1 MQRLRR
7 MGVTTL
13 VMAGA
18 LFTAS
23 VASADEWNEKTILT
37 FTEPVMIPDATL
49 QPGTYV
55 FKLADTHAQR
65 NLVQV
70 FKKDGPLVASTQ
82 AVPTMRKN
90 TSADV
95 VVKFNPT
102 APGTPP
108 AVKAWFY
115 PGSTFGHEFVYPDS
129 QARDIAMRTKTV
141 VLSTDVPGS
150 DLSRGKLYVYDA
162 SGNRADWQMDASVS
176 NAWNEWR
183 TSAEGSSIVRTAPGS
198 QPHQQSTAAVI
209 QTAPIGTKV
218 PLDQLEDQPAKYI
231 GQTVTVDAEVEKVLG
246 PHLFTIDEPDW
257 IDLEGETLVY
267 LPSNLAAMVQEG
279 DRVSVSGTMQKMT
292 LPELRREWGW
302 LETKPET
309 EARLAKRPLLLAS
322 RVVGGNSNVA
332 LLIDVNRSTTATP
345 VGTSGTSEGAP
356 AISTASNIS
365 SADVESVGKHV
376 MLSDATVG
384 NVAGQGFWLRVDNGD
399 DVFVLPAAPD
409 GPTVQQGQRV
419 SLDGVV
425 LEMPSSM
432 RDRVDAPNDA
442 NVDVYVYATSVKHQ
456 P

>member
-1 MQRLRR
+1 

-13 VMAGA
+13 VIAGA
-18 LFTAS
+18 LVIAG

-82 AVPTMRKN
+82 AVPTMRKKA
-90 TSADV
+90 SADV

-115 PGSTFGHEFVYPDS
+115 PGSTTGHEFVYPDR

-150 DLSRGKLYVYDA
+150 DLSQGTLYVYDA
-162 SGNRADWQMDASVS
+162 SGNRADWQLDASVS

-183 TSAEGSSIVRTAPGS
+183 TSASGTSAVRTAPGT
-198 QPHQQSTAAVI
+198 HANEKSTATAI
-209 QTAPIGTKV
+209 QTTPIGTKV
-218 PLDQLEDQPAKYI
+218 ALDQLEDDPAKYV
-231 GQTVTVDAEVEKVLG
+231 GQTITVDAEVEKVLG

-267 LPSNLAAMVQEG
+267 LPSNLAAMVHEG
-279 DRVSVSGTMQKMT
+279 DRVSVSGTMNKMT

-309 EARLAKRPLLLAS
+309 EARLMKRPLLLAS

-332 LLIDVNRSTTATP
+332 LLIDVNRSTTSTP
-345 VGTSGTSEGAP
+345 VGTSGTFEGAGT
-356 AISTASNIS
+356 ISSASTIS
-365 SADVESVGKHV
+365 SADVESVGKQV

-399 DVFVLPAAPD
+399 DVFVLPASP
-409 GPTVQQGQRV
+409 GSSVHEGQRV
-419 SLDGVV
+419 SVDGVV
-425 LEMPSSM
+425 LQMPRSM
-432 RDRVDAPNDA
+432 GDRLDAPDDA
-442 NVDVYVYATSVKHQ
+442 NTDVYVYATTVKQ
-456 P
+456 QQ